1 MAEKFRFMDPV
12 QLPDGTYDREYN
24 AQEFTDY
31 FKVLVTTGVMKSVG
45 NQLAVSANGANMVTR
60 IDTGLAFIL
69 GRYYENDS
77 FKEHT
82 HDTETL
88 GNSRIDRI
96 VVRMDLSP
104 DKRHV
109 LSFVKKGAPSPN
121 PVPPQ
126 LTQTAT
132 IYEISLAQV
141 RIVGGQTFIATN
153 AVTDERGKDIIC
165 PWAGSNILPS
175 YNDNALAN
183 LQREFTTHQED
194 IDKHLRNGERTKWDK
209 LISNLGFG
217 LELRTS
223 ILDWCNSQT
232 QNANIAITTLY
243 SPSDH
248 PTNGEGFIEVVVANN
263 GRKTVFFTTYKGDG
277 YNYVYLRPISGNNWA
292 GDWSRL
298 LNNLDY
304 DQLFT
309 SVSNGK
315 SAIANAITGKGIY
328 TAPNAEFAT
337 MANNISNIQTGR
349 KEARGTVSNFTSG
362 SNRMISIQGLGFRP
376 KIALLARQTGPID
389 TLSFRT
395 VYVDGSTFS
404 PSAGNINQ
412 YAYDNPNTS
421 PQINVVPGAL
431 VSVTDSSIDLIVAQ
445 NVYQLDPNLTFS
457 YIVLG

>member
-31 FKVLVTTGVMKSVG
+31 FKALVTTGVMKSVG
-45 NQLAVSANGANMVTR
+45 SQLAVTANGANMVTR

-104 DKRHV
+104 DKRSV
-109 LSFVKKGAPSPN
+109 LSYIKKGAPSPN
-121 PVPPQ
+121 PVAPA
-126 LTQTAT
+126 LTQTPN

-141 RIVGGQTFIATN
+141 RVVGGQTFIAVD
-153 AVTDERGKDIIC
+153 AVTDERGTNVIC
-165 PWAGSNILPS
+165 PWAGSNLLPS
-175 YNDNALAN
+175 YDDNALAKH
-183 LQREFTTHQED
+183 LDD
-194 IDKHLRNGERTKWDK
+194 IEKHLRVGERDKW
-209 LISNLGFG
+209 NH
-217 LELRTS
+217 TN
-223 ILDWCNSQT
+223 NS
-232 QNANIAITTLY
+232 LFSRFPDY
-243 SPSDH
+243 CS
-248 PTNGEGFIEVVVANN
+248 VV
-263 GRKTVFFTTYKGDG
+263 
-277 YNYVYLRPISGNNWA
+277 
-292 GDWSRL
+292 GDWNDAT
-298 LNNLDY
+298 LNGMYMAAEGAHNSPNGSWNYGWVIAHNDIWI
-304 DQLFT
+304 DQFAIAFTLGGRMYRRRRTGTTTWTGWVEQPDPVALFT